1 MAQLNEDIQPLRLG
15 PQGRLVIPARVRKSL
30 RLKQGDTLVY
40 WIEGDRLIL
49 RPRHAVEEEL
59 WAQFKGIKSS
69 LAEELI
75 VERRREAEREG

>member
-1 MAQLNEDIQPLRLG
+1 
-15 PQGRLVIPARVRKSL
+15 VIPARVRKSL

-49 RPRHAVEEEL
+49 RPRRAVEEEL

-75 VERRREAEREG
+75 VERCREAEREG